1 MSQQIKLG
9 KQVSDQALIAKIQQ
23 FFKSVAL
30 QSKISVGLDDVT
42 NAVSQFEFLVFF
54 FVLNAFI

>member
-9 KQVSDQALIAKIQQ
+9 KQVSDQALITKIQQ

-42 NAVSQFEFLVFF
+42 NAVLQFEFLVFF
-54 FVLNAFI
+54 FLF